1 MRPGLTGDMNV
12 PEPACGSGQ
21 LSFRLAGAVRLWDA
35 TDFSENMIAE
45 ARKQPCSS
53 RLHFS
58 VQVAAALPYALRQL

>member
-1 MRPGLTGDMNV
+1 MHPGLTGDMNV

-21 LSFRLAGAVRLWDA
+21 RSFRLWDA